1 MKHRLR
7 NSIIIL
13 IVTIIM
19 LYFLLKDNFNEIIS
33 ILTKVSIPWILF
45 AILIYLVYF
54 VTDTIPFYI
63 FVKNYNNKI
72 KFKFMLYLN
81 AITKFFNGIT
91 PLATG
96 GQPMQI
102 YELRKKGTSTANSTN
117 AVTQFYIVF
126 QISLV
131 LWAFIALIFDKIF
144 GIIEMNTG
152 LVIFTVLGFLLNTIV
167 LVFLFIISFNK
178 SFNKA
183 MVRVIITFLSK
194 IKLVR
199 EKEKHIDKWNN
210 TCEEFYNN
218 SKELMKNK
226 SIFFM
231 GILSQMITLAFY
243 HLLPFALARSVGV
256 TNFTIYQSIICSAYI
271 YLTGCYIPIPG
282 STGGMEYVF
291 LGFVGTFITDYR
303 LNATLLLWRTLT
315 YYLPTIVGG
324 IIFNI
329 KSMKKQ
335 KE

>member
-1 MKHRLR
+1 
-7 NSIIIL
+7 
-13 IVTIIM
+13 M

-33 ILTKVSIPWILF
+33 ILTKVNIPWILI
-45 AILIYLVYF
+45 ALLIYFIYF
-54 VTDTIPFYI
+54 ITDTIPFFI
-63 FVKNYNNKI
+63 FTKRYNDKI
-72 KFKFMLYLN
+72 SFKFMLYLN

-102 YELRKKGTSTANSTN
+102 FELRRKGTTTANSTN

-131 LWAFIALIFDKIF
+131 LWAFIALIFDKVF
-144 GIIEMNTG
+144 GIINMNTG
-152 LVIFTVLGFLLNTIV
+152 LLIFTILGFALNTIV
-167 LVFLFIISFNK
+167 LIFLFIISFNK

-183 MVRVIITFLSK
+183 MVRVIISFLAK
-194 IKLVR
+194 IRIVR
-199 EKEKHIDKWNN
+199 EKEKQIDKWNN

-218 SKELMKNK
+218 SKVLLNNK
-226 SIFFM
+226 TTFFV
-231 GILSQMITLAFY
+231 GIILQMLTLAFY
-243 HLLPFALARSVGV
+243 HLLPYALARSVGV

-303 LNATLLLWRTLT
+303 LNATLLLWRALT
-315 YYLPTIVGG
+315 YYFPTIIGG
-324 IIFNI
+324 IIYNI
-329 KSMKKQ
+329 HSMRKQ